1 MVTMEMMDIHSVPL
15 EPDNPTVQHLL
26 RVMSLV
32 VVSTLSII
40 PASTPR
46 TDIAWVWR
54 IIIFNDSITSVNL
67 MLPVCFKSETLLV
80 LGAVFEHLFQ

>member
-15 EPDNPTVQHLL
+15 ELVSPTAQRLL

-40 PASTPR
+40 PASTQR
-46 TDIAWVWR
+46 MDTAWVWR
-54 IIIFNDSITSVNL
+54 NAIFNNNIMSIS
-67 MLPVCFKSETLLV
+67 
-80 LGAVFEHLFQ
+80 LFQI

>member
-15 EPDNPTVQHLL
+15 ELDNRTAQRLL

-40 PASTPR
+40 PASTQR
-46 TDIAWVWR
+46 MDTAWVWR
-54 IIIFNDSITSVNL
+54 NIIFNDNIMSV
-67 MLPVCFKSETLLV
+67 SLL
-80 LGAVFEHLFQ
+80 

>member
-46 TDIAWVWR
+46 MDIAWVWR
-54 IIIFNDSITSVNL
+54 TIIFNDSIMSVNL
-67 MLPVCFKSETLLV
+67 MLPVCFKSEILLM
-80 LGAVFEHLFQ
+80 LGAVFEYFFK